1 MLSPHAGHHTSH
13 RTTQTTTLSHSERPQ
28 SASFPQTHTEVCLR
42 ETVQMNSFGACT
54 DEFTC
59 TCPDL
64 SEQQHRIC
72 TWHQRASFLHLLWLA
87 LQPLLTISH
96 VPLYLG
102 EVQRIAPS
110 EVSMP
115 VAVSSDHAIKHNRMV
130 DSMLRL
136 VGTTTTAA
144 TPTPNTRS
152 PFNAQHTA
160 TGMQGQLHVR
170 ACVQCCTCGVGLYRR
185 LYVHMDHTGMHAVTA
200 AS

>member
-1 MLSPHAGHHTSH
+1 
-13 RTTQTTTLSHSERPQ
+13 
-28 SASFPQTHTEVCLR
+28 
-42 ETVQMNSFGACT
+42 MNSLVHAL
-54 DEFTC
+54 TC
-59 TCPDL
+59 L
-64 SEQQHRIC
+64 SNSIASAPGISVQVSCISC
-72 TWHQRASFLHLLWLA
+72 GWHCSPYSRSR
-87 LQPLLTISH
+87 

-102 EVQRIAPS
+102 EVQRVAPS